1 MIWGTVSA
9 ALAWAVAGAAVVVLT
24 GQGTWTGALAG
35 LGVATVSI
43 MGLGP
48 GTLLPLAIFVLGA
61 GALTRLGR
69 SRKQATGAA
78 EPNQG
83 RRGGRHVAA
92 KLGVPALLGLAGVFG
107 AGGPPFSL
115 AYAAALAGA
124 LADTSGTEV
133 GPLGGGVALGIQGG
147 RLRRLPHGTP
157 GAMSAAGLLA
167 AAAGAAAVAFGSS
180 VSGLIAGVTAAGV
193 VAAAG
198 FGASLLESV
207 IAATPV
213 GRWLGHFGRNLLVSV
228 AAATV
233 GFCAGAVRWG
243 RA

>member
-1 MIWGTVSA
+1 MIRSGMGV
-9 ALAWAVAGAAVVVLT
+9 ALAWAAAGAAVVALT
-24 GQGTWTGALAG
+24 RQGTWIGALAG
-35 LGVATVSI
+35 LGVAILSI
-43 MGLGP
+43 VGLGP

-69 SRKQATGAA
+69 SRKEAAGAA
-78 EPNQG
+78 EPNEG
-83 RRGGRHVAA
+83 RRGGSHVAA
-92 KLGVPALLGLAGVFG
+92 KLGIPALLGFAGLFG
-107 AGGPPFSL
+107 VNGPPVSL

-133 GPLGGGVALGIQGG
+133 GPLGGGLAFGIQGG

-157 GAMSAAGLLA
+157 GGMSVAGLLA
-167 AAAGAAAVAFGSS
+167 SAAGAAAVAFGSS
-180 VSGLIAGVTAAGV
+180 ISGLITGLMAAAV

-213 GRWLGHFGRNLLVSV
+213 GRRLGHFGRNLLVSV

-233 GFCAGAVRWG
+233 GYCAGAARWG